1 MRRIAVFLALV
12 GPLLAHGGLL
22 YACAVCLTGAD
33 GAVADAYDWSVLF
46 LMAMP
51 YLVVGSIAGGL
62 AYIYHRAAVKKDK
75 QTGCDAA
82 PLRMA
87 WNQEEK
93 QR

>member
-1 MRRIAVFLALV
+1 MRRIAGFVAMLGSLLTHVALV
-12 GPLLAHGGLL
+12 R
-22 YACAVCLTGAD
+22 ACAVCVTGAD

-62 AYIYHRAAVKKDK
+62 AYIYHRAAAKKEN
-75 QTGCDAA
+75 QTNCDAP
-82 PLRMA
+82 PLRMT

-93 QR
+93 Q